1 MRIIYIELKNP
12 NHIKDLLHKTYD
24 KLEDLLFSIIQRTP
38 EKFIPNSLM
47 NWIDHYT
54 NKRLAEL
61 KQQIIR
67 NNWHTIELEK
77 AVDNIHK
84 HNNA

>member
-61 KQQIIR
+61 KQQIIHSEWR
-67 NNWHTIELEK
+67 KIELEK
-77 AVDNIHK
+77 AVEDIHK
-84 HNNA
+84 KSKL